1 MFYLYEKIRKKKYLI
16 SKGITDYDEQMKYTG
31 SLQHDIPNLH
41 LDKSKFLL
49 AALRLYF
56 EGELNSEEN
65 IRSLDNVL
73 KYINK
78 GNHTSEYDFNL
89 NGLSLN
95 ELSDKYKEN
104 IRQDSE
110 NDRKRSELIQRG
122 NNGGYNIIQI
132 NSFKEAKEYSKYT
145 TWCVTQDENAFDN
158 YTKGGNRF
166 YFCLKQGF
174 ENIQQDDNG
183 APLNEYGL
191 SMIAVNIDANGDL
204 TRITTRYN
212 HDFNGENNNGLCTVE
227 QLEDVLDVNFYQVFK
242 PYTREELHSM
252 GIVMFDEVQD
262 LLDSGKDPKDIFDYF
277 NGFNEGV
284 AVVKLNS
291 KWNIIDIKGKLLYN
305 QWFEYFGNFKE
316 GFSIVKLNG
325 KWNFIDTK
333 GNLLSPN
340 QWFDYVYYFK
350 DGFACIKLNDKWN
363 FIDTNGKLLSPNKWF
378 EQASNFNEGF
388 SVVKL
393 NGMWNFINT
402 KCELL
407 SKNQWFNSVYNFH
420 CGFGIVE
427 LNGKFNFINKK
438 GKLLLPNL
446 WFEKCRDFNDGFAV
460 VELNKKWN
468 FINKKGELLSPNQWF
483 DFVYNFKDGFVQVK
497 LNGKWNFIDTKGNL
511 LSKNQW
517 FDYCCGFK
525 DGFSVVEL
533 NKKRYKIDIKGYL
546 YKNN

>member
-1 MFYLYEKIRKKKYLI
+1 MRRYVKKYLI
-16 SKGITDYDEQMKYTG
+16 SKGISDYNEQMKYTG
-31 SLQHDIPNLH
+31 SLQHDIPNLR
-41 LDKSKFLL
+41 LDKVKFMVG
-49 AALRLYF
+49 ALRMYF
-56 EGELNSEEN
+56 DGELNSEEN

-252 GIVMFDEVQD
+252 GVIMFDEVQD
-262 LLDSGKDPKDIFDYF
+262 LLDSGKKPEDIFDYVSDF
-277 NGFNEGV
+277 ENGISEV
-284 AVVKLNS
+284 
-291 KWNIIDIKGKLLYN
+291 
-305 QWFEYFGNFKE
+305 E
-316 GFSIVKLNG
+316 LNG

-333 GNLLSPN
+333 GNLLLPK
-340 QWFDYVYYFK
+340 WFDYLCSFVN
-350 DGFACIKLNDKWN
+350 DFACVELNDKWN
-363 FIDTNGKLLSPNKWF
+363 FIDSKGNLLSPNQWFDDVSSFSNGFAKIKLNGKFNFIDSKGNLLSPNQWF
-378 EQASNFNEGF
+378 EYCGTFKDGFAKIKLNGKYNFIDSKCRLLSPNQWFDQASNFNEGF
-388 SVVKL
+388 A
-393 NGMWNFINT
+393 
-402 KCELL
+402 E
-407 SKNQWFNSVYNFH
+407 
-420 CGFGIVE
+420 
-427 LNGKFNFINKK
+427 
-438 GKLLLPNL
+438 
-446 WFEKCRDFNDGFAV
+446 
-460 VELNKKWN
+460 
-468 FINKKGELLSPNQWF
+468 
-483 DFVYNFKDGFVQVK
+483 VK
-497 LNGKWNFIDTKGNL
+497 LNGKT
-511 LSKNQW
+511 
-517 FDYCCGFK
+517 
-525 DGFSVVEL
+525 
-533 NKKRYKIDIKGYL
+533 YKIDIKGEL
-546 YKNN
+546 F